1 MMDEQLKKLFMT
13 MPDLHGKYS
22 AIIQVSGFDSEEQ
35 AHQYLY
41 QFHDA
46 KLEDI
51 LREGITVH

>member
-1 MMDEQLKKLFMT
+1 MDEELKKLFMT

-41 QFHDA
+41 QFHDVG
-46 KLEDI
+46 LEDI
-51 LREGITVH
+51 LREGITIH